1 MPLAPNVTMMPAKQR
16 VGSQKPTEKVRKLRV
31 AAYARV
37 STENEEQEGSYE
49 IQVEYYTALIK
60 GNPEWE
66 FVRVYAD
73 DGISGT
79 NADKRNGFLEMIDD
93 CRAGKIDFII
103 TKSIS
108 RFARNTVDC
117 LNYTRELKDMNIAVK
132 FEKEN
137 INTMDA
143 SGELML
149 TIMSAMA
156 QQESESLSANVR
168 LGIKFRN
175 ERGKVQVN
183 HNWFLGYTKDDE
195 GNLIID
201 EEQAAVVRRIYREY
215 LEGRSCL
222 QIKNGLEADGI
233 LNGAGNSVWHDSN
246 IRQILTNE
254 KYIGDAILQK
264 TVTTNVL
271 KHKREAND
279 GTKAPRY
286 YVSENHEPIISR
298 DVFMTVKAEMQRRS
312 NFTNPNGKK
321 IGYNARNALGGVMV
335 CASCGSPFRRNVWS
349 IHGRKEVVWRCRNRV
364 ENGPKG
370 CNARSIKEADLQDAI
385 VSALNSCICDK
396 EEILAELKETMRTTV
411 ENSNAT
417 EIEQLAAN
425 MKKLQR
431 KIISMP
437 EGPEQEQTGEEIRQL
452 REQITELRNDD
463 VYNEASRKHIDEMMA
478 FLKKGNCQLK
488 AYKDVLVRKF
498 IESITV
504 YDYSISIKLK
514 TGREIS
520 MQV

>member
-1 MPLAPNVTMMPAKQR
+1 MH
-16 VGSQKPTEKVRKLRV
+16 
-31 AAYARV
+31 
-37 STENEEQEGSYE
+37 
-49 IQVEYYTALIK
+49 
-60 GNPEWE
+60 
-66 FVRVYAD
+66 
-73 DGISGT
+73 
-79 NADKRNGFLEMIDD
+79 
-93 CRAGKIDFII
+93 
-103 TKSIS
+103 
-108 RFARNTVDC
+108 
-117 LNYTRELKDMNIAVK
+117 
-132 FEKEN
+132 
-137 INTMDA
+137 
-143 SGELML
+143 
-149 TIMSAMA
+149 
-156 QQESESLSANVR
+156 
-168 LGIKFRN
+168 
-175 ERGKVQVN
+175 ER
-183 HNWFLGYTKDDE
+183 
-195 GNLIID
+195 
-201 EEQAAVVRRIYREY
+201 
-215 LEGRSCL
+215 
-222 QIKNGLEADGI
+222 
-233 LNGAGNSVWHDSN
+233 SN
-246 IRQILTNE
+246 
-254 KYIGDAILQK
+254 AILQK

-321 IGYNARNALGGVMV
+321 IGYNARNTLGGVMV

-364 ENGPKG
+364 ENGSKG

-425 MKKLQR
+425 MKKLQK

-463 VYNEASRKHIDEMMA
+463 VDNEAGRKHIDEMMA

-488 AYKDVLVRKF
+488 AYEDVLVRKF